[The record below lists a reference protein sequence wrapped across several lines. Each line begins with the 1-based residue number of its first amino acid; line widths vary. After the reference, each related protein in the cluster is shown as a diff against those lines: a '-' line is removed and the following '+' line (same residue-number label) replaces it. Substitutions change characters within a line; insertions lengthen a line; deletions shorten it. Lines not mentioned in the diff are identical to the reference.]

1 MVKLLGKVLE
11 HDDTDADRSEGKK
24 LDVGFTETTEQFES
38 TFGVRYW
45 KAGSSATVPS
55 SAQKVFTMVRMEP
68 FSLKSCLL
76 PHSIKDQNTGSWTRF
91 VNDCGTELIRLQIR

>member
-1 MVKLLGKVLE
+1 MVKLLRKVLE

-45 KAGSSATVPS
+45 KAGCMYRGNMPS
-55 SAQKVFTMVRMEP
+55 PVTSTPQIFSTEVGTGSDICKAQKDLNALDITAIEV
-68 FSLKSCLL
+68 
-76 PHSIKDQNTGSWTRF
+76 
-91 VNDCGTELIRLQIR
+91 

>member
-45 KAGSSATVPS
+45 KAGCMYRGNMPS
-55 SAQKVFTMVRMEP
+55 PVASTP
-68 FSLKSCLL
+68 HIFSTEVGT
-76 PHSIKDQNTGSWTRF
+76 TGSDICKSQKDLNALDIE
-91 VNDCGTELIRLQIR
+91 VIEV